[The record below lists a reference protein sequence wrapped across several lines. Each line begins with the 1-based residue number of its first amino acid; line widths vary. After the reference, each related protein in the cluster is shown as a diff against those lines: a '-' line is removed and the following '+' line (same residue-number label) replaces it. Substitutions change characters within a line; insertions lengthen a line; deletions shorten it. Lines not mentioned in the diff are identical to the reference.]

1 MIVSYPLLEP
11 FPRCVLEVSPQ
22 EVQEYYSPRDFKVG
36 ETMRLMGRT
45 LRLYDCDSFT
55 KSYFQSNHPEMEV
68 KRVEP
73 PRAEEAAWDTERVR
87 HTLFCGC
94 ASCTVCLEM

>member
-1 MIVSYPLLEP
+1 MIPQSEKFLVSPLLER

-45 LRLYDCDSFT
+45 LRLYDCDGFT
-55 KSYFQSNHPEMEV
+55 KNYFQSNHPEVEV
-68 KRVEP
+68 KHVELPRV
-73 PRAEEAAWDTERVR
+73 EEAAWERVKMICYF
-87 HTLFCGC
+87 L
-94 ASCTVCLEM
+94 